1 MKKLLSVTLIV
12 FYSFSFL
19 SAQIFFRNP
28 SFEGTICTTCA
39 PDSWSYCNFENLVL
53 DSFYAGQLYPGIIPY
68 KGISGSNVLFMEKE
82 YPHDFGGVSQR
93 MGCILN
99 GNVYSYNFFS
109 ASLWGPPDSF
119 YSRFSVPGYMTIYL
133 GNDSCDRR
141 QKIYQS
147 PVLDSSWHHI
157 TVTFQPDSNYQWIS
171 FWPENDSLT
180 KIVDI
185 ALDALSPIYLINANA
200 VHVASKDTVVYT
212 QPNEQ
217 KCITV
222 KATSTITTYDTVRWY
237 KLVDTVKVPVALG
250 LQASVCVDSN
260 TTFLIGLRDSVMGCA
275 GVEWSWDTLRVWVR
289 DTVLGVREVDAVDA
303 FSLQPNPVVD
313 VLTITPSFEGPYEW
327 TITDALGRLSAKGRG
342 RNTTEVPLDGLSRG
356 AYLLQVEG
364 VVRRFLKE

>member
-1 MKKLLSVTLIV
+1 MKYVFLLSLNALCYLSVLSQVNITNS
-12 FYSFSFL
+12 SFDGGVCDFCV
-19 SAQIFFRNP
+19 ANGWTF
-28 SFEGTICTTCA
+28 
-39 PDSWSYCNFENLVL
+39 CNYLNAVV
-53 DSFYAGQLYPGIIPY
+53 DPNHPAYQGIIPKVAVNGLTY
-68 KGISGSNVLFMEKE
+68 AVMENQPFSSTDQGSLATKLPCVLKQGYTYRLELYAASVRGNDSSIFK
-82 YPHDFGGVSQR
+82 SNK
-93 MGCILN
+93 N
-99 GNVYSYNFFS
+99 G
-109 ASLWGPPDSF
+109 
-119 YSRFSVPGYMTIYL
+119 RIEIYL
-133 GNDSCDRR
+133 GNDSCSKMQLLYRSSILDTVWN
-141 QKIYQS
+141 KIA
-147 PVLDSSWHHI
+147 LKI
-157 TVTFQPDSNYQWIS
+157 QPQLPLYYFT
-171 FWPENDSLT
+171 FWPINFPNDSL
-180 KIVDI
+180 VDI

-260 TTFLIGLRDSVMGCA
+260 TTFLIGLRDSVIGCA

-289 DTVLGVREVDAVDA
+289 DTVLGVREVDAVHA

-313 VLTITPSFEGPYEW
+313 VLTITPSFEGPYDW